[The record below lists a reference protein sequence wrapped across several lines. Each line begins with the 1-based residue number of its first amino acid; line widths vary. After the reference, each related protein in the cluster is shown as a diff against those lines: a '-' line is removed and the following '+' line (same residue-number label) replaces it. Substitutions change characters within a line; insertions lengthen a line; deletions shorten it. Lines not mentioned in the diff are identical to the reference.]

1 MQKGDIEAIC
11 AVLEKRASFLEQY
24 DDISQRLLV
33 DDIDEIEKFDKLL
46 DVRQGFL
53 LEFNRLKPELDK
65 LLLDFPKEEQKILQR
80 LLKYEGLEALKDDGF
95 SKVRGILIKTR
106 SLIASINEKTEKIN
120 QRLENYRNG
129 LLESIAKLSQG
140 QKVASFMESASN
152 SDFLKG
158 EKFDSKK

>member
-11 AVLEKRASFLEQY
+11 AVLEKRAFFLEQY
-24 DDISQRLLV
+24 DDISQRLLI
-33 DDIDEIEKFDKLL
+33 DDVDEIEKFDRLL

-65 LLLDFPKEEQKILQR
+65 LMLDFSKEDQKTLQK
-80 LLKYEGLEALKDDGF
+80 LLKYEDLEDLKDDGF
-95 SKVRGILIKTR
+95 SRAREILLKTR
-106 SLIASINEKTEKIN
+106 ALIASINEKTEKIN
-120 QRLENYRNG
+120 KRLEDYREG
-129 LLESIAKLSQG
+129 LLENIVKLSQS

-158 EKFDSKK
+158 KNFDSKK